1 MMAGGRSPFCCWGVK
16 PNRPRKVARI
26 LGLNQAYP
34 ACAESLS
41 SFPFSSPGPQP
52 LAFTSLRRRVQLFTM
67 SYEEERTKIAMIGE
81 TISHYRILDPLGSGG
96 MGQVFRA
103 EDTRL
108 GRQVALKFLSAE
120 LMRDPAALE
129 RFQREARAASSL
141 NHPAICT
148 IYDVGEH
155 NGRPYLVMEVL
166 EGQTL
171 RERIGGRPMATDAL
185 LDFGVQIADALD
197 AAHARGIIH
206 RDIKPANIFITSRG
220 QAKVLDFGLAKQAAT
235 RRVGEAVGAGNSVT
249 QPTTDNLLLTSPGS
263 AIGTVAYMSP
273 EQARGEQL
281 DARTDLFSLGA
292 VLYEMATGQAAFNG
306 NTSAVIFDAI
316 LNRTPAS
323 PTSINPLLPAKLEEI
338 IGKSLEKDRD
348 LRYQSAAELRGDLKR
363 LKRDTDSSRAPSGST
378 GSWAAA
384 NSSANP
390 DSGANTAQP
399 TASHST
405 PLSSSAAATTSAPTQ
420 GGARLGVW
428 IAAAVATLVAI
439 GAVLAFAFHDRFG
452 HRHQETG
459 SFSQMM
465 ISPITST
472 GNIHSVTISAD
483 GKWVA
488 YVADE
493 KGSHGIWIRQLA
505 TGSTA
510 QVELGSPGEIEGLT
524 FSLDGNYLYF
534 VKRDESIGVATLFQT
549 PSLGGSPRQVIVDVD
564 SPISFSPDGKRFVF
578 VRQVSK
584 AKASDLVIANS
595 DGTSE
600 QILQVLTNP
609 PRFSGE
615 GPAWSPDGKR
625 IAVADNPT
633 GEFDKYAV
641 EVVDVDSKKKTRVGS
656 TDWIAPDQMA
666 WLPDGSAILFNARVA
681 RTSLN
686 AQLYSLS
693 YPAAEVRRIT
703 NDLNFYSGTSITSD
717 GSALATAQVSLTGN
731 LWLANFGG
739 SASLSPPRQ
748 ISSGISRA
756 DGISGIAWMP
766 DGKLIYTYY
775 TSGTIQ
781 LATASPDGTNVH
793 DISSGILTPSWL
805 SSCGD
810 GRHFVFSMGRGKDT
824 SSIWRAD
831 EDGSSLTQ
839 LSTGKVAVHPNCSPD
854 GKFVVYVDVVG
865 DSTHLTRV
873 GIDGGTP
880 ATISDAELFSPVIS
894 PDGTSVACA
903 YQPEP
908 GKRPKL
914 AIVGLNGGEIR
925 SVYDL
930 PPETQAAFGGDGG
943 QKLAWTKDGHAV
955 LYPVFKEGVVTLW
968 AQPVAPQGATTSAA
982 KQVMNL
988 GPDFQWGAYTLSPD
1002 GKQIIYAHG
1011 RSVTDAVLI
1020 THFH

>member
-1 MMAGGRSPFCCWGVK
+1 
-16 PNRPRKVARI
+16 
-26 LGLNQAYP
+26 
-34 ACAESLS
+34 
-41 SFPFSSPGPQP
+41 
-52 LAFTSLRRRVQLFTM
+52 M

-108 GRQVALKFLSAE
+108 GRQVALKFLSAD
-120 LMRDPAALE
+120 LARDPASLE

-185 LDFGVQIADALD
+185 LDFGAQIADALD

-220 QAKVLDFGLAKQAAT
+220 QAKILDFGLAKQAAT

-384 NSSANP
+384 SSAPNP
-390 DSGANTAQP
+390 GSGSNASQP
-399 TASHST
+399 TASHATQFPSPAST
-405 PLSSSAAATTSAPTQ
+405 AAIAPTQ

-428 IAAAVATLVAI
+428 IVAAVAILVAI
-439 GAVLAFAFHDRFG
+439 GAILAFAFHDRFG
-452 HRHQETG
+452 HRHQETA

-510 QVELGSPGEIEGLT
+510 QVELGSPGEIEGLN

-534 VKRDESIGVATLFQT
+534 VKRDESVGVGTLFQA
-549 PSLGGSPRQVIVDVD
+549 PSLGGAPRQIIVDVD

-578 VRQVSK
+578 VRESGKSK
-584 AKASDLVIANS
+584 TSTLLVANA
-595 DGTSE
+595 DGTGE
-600 QILQVLTNP
+600 QPLEVLTNP
-609 PRFSGE
+609 NRFSDN
-615 GPAWSPDGKR
+615 GPAWAPDGKR

-633 GEFDKYAV
+633 GEFGKWAV
-641 EVVDVDSKKKTRVGS
+641 EIVNVDSKTKTRLGS
-656 TDWIAPDQMA
+656 TDWISPDQMA
-666 WLPDGSAILFNARVA
+666 WLPDGSALLFNARVA
-681 RTSLN
+681 TTTLN

-693 YPAAEVRRIT
+693 YPDAEIRRVT

-717 GSALATAQVSLTGN
+717 GSALATAQVSLTGS
-731 LWLANFGG
+731 LWVASFGS
-739 SASLSPPRQ
+739 SASFSPPRQ

-756 DGISGIAWMP
+756 DGISGIIWTP
-766 DGKLIYTYY
+766 DGKIIYTYY
-775 TSGTIQ
+775 TSGSIQ
-781 LATASPDGTNVH
+781 LASALPDGTNVH
-793 DISSGILTPSWL
+793 DIGSGVTSPSWL
-805 SSCGD
+805 SDCGD
-810 GRHFVFSMGRGKDT
+810 GRHFVFAMGRGT
-824 SSIWRAD
+824 GSSFIWRAD
-831 EDGSSLTQ
+831 MDGSNLVQ
-839 LSTGKVAVHPNCSPD
+839 LSTGKIAVHPNCSPD
-854 GKFVVYVDVVG
+854 GKFVVYIDVTG
-865 DSTHLTRV
+865 NSTHVMRV

-880 ATISDAELFSPVIS
+880 TEISKAQAYSPAYA
-894 PDGTSVACA
+894 PDGNSLAVL
-903 YQPEP
+903 YQPDP
-908 GKRPKL
+908 GKPSKL
-914 AIVGLNGGEIR
+914 AVMGLNGGEIR
-925 SVYDL
+925 SVYDF
-930 PPETQAAFGGDGG
+930 PQEAQAAVNGDGG
-943 QKLAWTKDGHAV
+943 QKISWTKDGRAII
-955 LYPVFKEGVVTLW
+955 YPIRKDGVVTLW
-968 AQPVAPQGATTSAA
+968 AQPVGPQGSAPAAA

-1011 RSVTDAVLI
+1011 RAVTDAVLI
-1020 THFH
+1020 SHFH

>member
-1 MMAGGRSPFCCWGVK
+1 
-16 PNRPRKVARI
+16 
-26 LGLNQAYP
+26 
-34 ACAESLS
+34 
-41 SFPFSSPGPQP
+41 
-52 LAFTSLRRRVQLFTM
+52 
-67 SYEEERTKIAMIGE
+67 MIGE

-120 LMRDPAALE
+120 LTRDPAALE

-155 NGRPYLVMEVL
+155 NGRPFLVMEVL

-185 LDFGVQIADALD
+185 LDFGAQIADALD

-220 QAKVLDFGLAKQAAT
+220 QAKILDFGLAKQAAT
-235 RRVGEAVGAGNSVT
+235 RRVGEAVGAGNTAT
-249 QPTTDNLLLTSPGS
+249 QPTTDNLFLTSPGS

-273 EQARGEQL
+273 EQARGEDL

-316 LNRTPAS
+316 LNRTPPS
-323 PTSINPLLPAKLEEI
+323 PTSINPMLPAKLEEI

-348 LRYQSAAELRGDLKR
+348 LRYQTAAELRGDLKR

-378 GSWAAA
+378 GAWAAA
-384 NSSANP
+384 GSTPNP
-390 DSGANTAQP
+390 RSGTAAAQL
-399 TASHST
+399 TASLAT
-405 PLSSSAAATTSAPTQ
+405 PIPSSAATPASAPAQ
-420 GGARLGVW
+420 RSSRLGIW
-428 IAAAVATLVAI
+428 IAAAVVVLVAI
-439 GAVLAFAFHDRFG
+439 GAIAAIVLHDRFG
-452 HRHQETG
+452 HHHEEAA
-459 SFSQMM
+459 SFSQMT

-472 GNIHSVTISAD
+472 GNIHSATISAD

-510 QVELGSPGEIEGLT
+510 QVELGSPGEIEGLN

-534 VKRDESIGVATLFQT
+534 VKQDESVGVGSLFQA
-549 PSLGGSPRQVIVDVD
+549 PSLGGAPRQVIADVD
-564 SPISFSPDGKRFVF
+564 SPISFSPNGKRFVF
-578 VRQVSK
+578 VRQSNK
-584 AKASDLVIANS
+584 TKTSYLMLANS
-595 DGTSE
+595 DGTGE
-600 QILQVLTNP
+600 QILEVLSNP
-609 PRFSGE
+609 PRFSDN

-625 IAVADNPT
+625 IAVADNPS
-633 GEFDKYAV
+633 GEIGKYAV
-641 EVVDVDSKKKTRVGS
+641 EIVDVESKSKTRLGS
-656 TDWIAPDQMA
+656 MDWISPDQMA

-681 RTSLN
+681 MTSLN
-686 AQLYSLS
+686 AQLFLLS
-693 YPAAEVRRIT
+693 YPDGEVRRVT
-703 NDLNFYSGTSITSD
+703 NDLNFYNGTSITSD
-717 GSALATAQVSLTGN
+717 GSALASAQVTLTGS
-731 LWLANFGG
+731 LWLANFG
-739 SASLSPPRQ
+739 SSSSFSPPRQ

-756 DGISGIAWMP
+756 DGISGIIWTP
-766 DGKLIYTYY
+766 DGKIIYTYY
-775 TSGTIQ
+775 TSGSIQ
-781 LATASPDGTNVH
+781 LASALPDGSNVH
-793 DISSGILTPSWL
+793 DIAPGVVTPNWL

-810 GRHFVFSMGRGKDT
+810 GRHFVFGMGRGKST

-831 EDGSSLTQ
+831 MDGSNLTQ
-839 LSTGKVAVHPNCSPD
+839 LSTDKIAVHPNCSPD
-854 GKFVVYVDVVG
+854 GKSVVYVDVTG
-865 DSTHLTRV
+865 NSTHVMRV
-873 GIDGGTP
+873 SIDGGTP
-880 ATISDAELFSPVIS
+880 TQVSKEEVYSPVYA
-894 PDGTSVACA
+894 PDGSALA
-903 YQPEP
+903 ALYQPDP
-908 GKRPKL
+908 GKPSKL
-914 AIVGLNGGEIR
+914 AVMGLDGGEIR
-925 SVYDL
+925 SVYDF
-930 PPETQAAFGGDGG
+930 PPEAQAVVNGDGG
-943 QKLAWTKDGHAV
+943 QKISWTKDGRAI
-955 LYPVFKEGVVTLW
+955 LYPIRKDGVVTLW
-968 AQPVAPQGATTSAA
+968 AQPVGPQGSAPAAA

-1011 RSVTDAVLI
+1011 RAVTDAVLI
-1020 THFH
+1020 SHFH

>member
-1 MMAGGRSPFCCWGVK
+1 
-16 PNRPRKVARI
+16 
-26 LGLNQAYP
+26 
-34 ACAESLS
+34 
-41 SFPFSSPGPQP
+41 
-52 LAFTSLRRRVQLFTM
+52 
-67 SYEEERTKIAMIGE
+67 MIGE

-120 LMRDPAALE
+120 LTRDPAALE

-185 LDFGVQIADALD
+185 LEFGAQIADALD

-220 QAKVLDFGLAKQAAT
+220 QAKILDFGLAKQAAT

-249 QPTTDNLLLTSPGS
+249 QPTTDNLFLTSPGS

-273 EQARGEQL
+273 EQARGEDL

-316 LNRTPAS
+316 LNRTPPS
-323 PTSINPLLPAKLEEI
+323 PTSINPMLPAKLEEI

-348 LRYQSAAELRGDLKR
+348 LRYQTAAELRGDLKR

-378 GSWAAA
+378 GAWAAA
-384 NSSANP
+384 SSAPNP
-390 DSGANTAQP
+390 GSGSNAAQP
-399 TASHST
+399 SASHATSA
-405 PLSSSAAATTSAPTQ
+405 LSSATAPASAPAQT
-420 GGARLGVW
+420 GARRGVW
-428 IAAAVATLVAI
+428 IAAAVAILIAVGAI
-439 GAVLAFAFHDRFG
+439 LAIAFHDHF
-452 HRHQETG
+452 RHHPEETA

-472 GNIHSVTISAD
+472 GNIHSATISAD

-510 QVELGSPGEIEGLT
+510 QVELGSPGEVEALN

-534 VKRDESIGVATLFQT
+534 VKRDESVGVGTLFQA
-549 PSLGGSPRQVIVDVD
+549 PSIGGAPRQVIVDVD

-578 VRQVSK
+578 VRQSNK
-584 AKASDLVIANS
+584 TKTSHLMLANS
-595 DGTSE
+595 DGSGE
-600 QILQVLTNP
+600 QDLLVLTNP
-609 PRFSGE
+609 PRFSDN

-625 IAVADNPT
+625 IAVADNPS
-633 GEFDKYAV
+633 GEFGKNAV
-641 EVVDVDSKKKTRVGS
+641 EIVDLDSKTKTRLGS
-656 TDWIAPDQMA
+656 LDWVSPDQMA
-666 WLPDGSAILFNARVA
+666 WLPDGSAILFNARVS

-693 YPAAEVRRIT
+693 YPDAEVRRVT
-703 NDLNFYSGTSITSD
+703 NDLNFYNGTSITSD
-717 GSALATAQVSLTGN
+717 GSALASAQVSLTGS
-731 LWLANFGG
+731 LWIASFGS

-756 DGISGIAWMP
+756 DGISGIIWSP
-766 DGKLIYTYY
+766 DGKIIYTYY
-775 TSGTIQ
+775 TSGSIQ
-781 LATASPDGTNVH
+781 LASASPDGSNVH
-793 DISSGILTPSWL
+793 DIAPGVVTPNWL

-810 GRHFVFSMGRGKDT
+810 GRHFVFGMGRGKD
-824 SSIWRAD
+824 SSAIWRAD
-831 EDGSSLTQ
+831 TDGSNLTQ
-839 LSTGKVAVHPNCSPD
+839 LSNGKLAVHPSCSPD
-854 GKFVVYVDVVG
+854 GKFVVYVDVEG
-865 DSTHLTRV
+865 NSTHLMRV

-880 ATISDAELFSPVIS
+880 SQISKEELFAPVIS
-894 PDGTSVACA
+894 PDGNSLACA

-908 GKRPKL
+908 GKRPNL
-914 AIVGLNGGEIR
+914 AIVGIDGGEVR
-925 SVYDL
+925 NVFDL
-930 PPETQAAFGGDGG
+930 PQETQATLGGDGG
-943 QKLAWTKDGHAV
+943 QKLAWTKDGRAV
-955 LYPVFKEGVVTLW
+955 LYPVNKDGVVTLW
-968 AQPVAPQGATTSAA
+968 AQPVGAQGSAPAAA

-1011 RSVTDAVLI
+1011 RAVTDAVLI
-1020 THFH
+1020 SHFH

>member
-1 MMAGGRSPFCCWGVK
+1 
-16 PNRPRKVARI
+16 
-26 LGLNQAYP
+26 
-34 ACAESLS
+34 
-41 SFPFSSPGPQP
+41 
-52 LAFTSLRRRVQLFTM
+52 
-67 SYEEERTKIAMIGE
+67 MIGE

-120 LMRDPAALE
+120 LTRDPAALE

-171 RERIGGRPMATDAL
+171 RERIGGRPLATDAL
-185 LDFGVQIADALD
+185 LDFGAQIADALD

-220 QAKVLDFGLAKQAAT
+220 QAKILDFGLAKQAAT
-235 RRVGEAVGAGNSVT
+235 RRVGEAVGAGNTAS

-273 EQARGEQL
+273 EQARGEEL

-323 PTSINPLLPAKLEEI
+323 PTSLNPMLPPKLEEI

-348 LRYQSAAELRGDLKR
+348 LRYQTAAELRGDLKR
-363 LKRDTDSSRAPSGST
+363 LKRDSDSSRTPSAST
-378 GSWAAA
+378 GSWATA
-384 NSSANP
+384 NSSP
-390 DSGANTAQP
+390 SPGSGTNAAQSSASHAIP
-399 TASHST
+399 APSSATAS
-405 PLSSSAAATTSAPTQ
+405 ARAPAQ
-420 GGARLGVW
+420 RSARLGLW
-428 IAAAVATLVAI
+428 IAVAVVILIAI
-439 GAVLAFAFHDRFG
+439 GAVVAIALHDRYG
-452 HRHQETG
+452 HHHEEAA

-465 ISPITST
+465 ISPLTST
-472 GNIHSVTISAD
+472 GNIHSATISAD

-510 QVELGSPGEIEGLT
+510 QVELGSPGEIEGLN

-534 VKRDESIGVATLFQT
+534 VKRDESVGVGTLFQA
-549 PSLGGSPRQVIVDVD
+549 PSLGGAPRQVTVDLD

-578 VRQVSK
+578 VRQVTK
-584 AKASDLVIANS
+584 AKTSKLIVANI
-595 DGTSE
+595 DG
-600 QILQVLTNP
+600 
-609 PRFSGE
+609 SGE
-615 GPAWSPDGKR
+615 QDLLILTSPPHFSDNGPAWSPDGKR

-633 GEFDKYAV
+633 GEVDKYAV
-641 EVVDVDSKKKTRVGS
+641 EIVDVDSKTKTRLGS
-656 TDWIAPDQMA
+656 LDWISPDQMA

-681 RTSLN
+681 KTSLN
-686 AQLYSLS
+686 AQLFSLS
-693 YPAAEVRRIT
+693 YPDAEVRRVT

-717 GSALATAQVSLTGN
+717 GSALATAQVTLTGN
-731 LWLANFGG
+731 LWVANFGS
-739 SASLSPPRQ
+739 SASFSPPRQ

-756 DGISGIAWMP
+756 DGISGIIWTP
-766 DGKLIYTYY
+766 NDKIIYTYY
-775 TSGTIQ
+775 TSGAIQ
-781 LATASPDGTNVH
+781 LASASPDGSNVH
-793 DISSGILTPSWL
+793 DIAPGLVTPNWL

-810 GRHFVFSMGRGKDT
+810 GRHFVFAMGRGKDS

-831 EDGSSLTQ
+831 IDGSNLAQ
-839 LSTGKVAVHPNCSPD
+839 LSTGKIAVHPNCSPD
-854 GKFVVYVDVVG
+854 GKFVVYVAVSG
-865 DSTHLTRV
+865 EATHVMRV

-880 ATISDAELFSPVIS
+880 SEISKAELFSPVIS
-894 PDGTSVACA
+894 PDGNSLASV
-903 YQPEP
+903 YQPDP
-908 GKRPKL
+908 SKRLKL
-914 AIVGLNGGEIR
+914 AVVGLDGGEIR
-925 SVYDL
+925 NVYDL
-930 PPETQAAFGGDGG
+930 PQEAQAALNGDGG
-943 QKLAWTKDGHAV
+943 QKLAWTKDGRAI
-955 LYPVFKEGVVTLW
+955 LYPFNKDGTVSLW
-968 AQPVAPQGATTSAA
+968 AQPVGAPGSPPAAA

-988 GPDFQWGAYTLSPD
+988 GPDFQWGACTLSPD

-1011 RSVTDAVLI
+1011 RAVTDAVLI
-1020 THFH
+1020 SHFH

>member
-1 MMAGGRSPFCCWGVK
+1 
-16 PNRPRKVARI
+16 
-26 LGLNQAYP
+26 
-34 ACAESLS
+34 
-41 SFPFSSPGPQP
+41 
-52 LAFTSLRRRVQLFTM
+52 
-67 SYEEERTKIAMIGE
+67 MIGE

-120 LMRDPAALE
+120 LTRDPAALE

-171 RERIGGRPMATDAL
+171 RERIGGRPLATDAL
-185 LDFGVQIADALD
+185 LDFGAQIADALD

-220 QAKVLDFGLAKQAAT
+220 QAKILDFGLAKQAVT
-235 RRVGEAVGAGNSVT
+235 KRVGEAVGAGNSVT

-273 EQARGEQL
+273 EQARGEDL

-316 LNRTPAS
+316 LNRTPPS
-323 PTSINPLLPAKLEEI
+323 PTSINPMLPAKLEEI

-348 LRYQSAAELRGDLKR
+348 LRYQTAAELRGDLKR

-378 GSWAAA
+378 GSWGAAT
-384 NSSANP
+384 SAPNP
-390 DSGANTAQP
+390 GSGSNATQHS
-399 TASHST
+399 ASRSASV
-405 PLSSSAAATTSAPTQ
+405 LSSAAAPASAPPQ
-420 GGARLGVW
+420 NGARPGIW
-428 IAAAVATLVAI
+428 IAAAVAILIAI
-439 GAVLAFAFHDRFG
+439 GAVLAIVLHDRFG
-452 HRHQETG
+452 HHHEQAA

-472 GNIHSVTISAD
+472 GNIHSATISAD

-510 QVELGSPGEIEGLT
+510 QVELGSPGEIEGLN

-534 VKRDESIGVATLFQT
+534 VKRDESIGVGTLFQA
-549 PSLGGSPRQVIVDVD
+549 PSLGGAPRQVIVDVD

-584 AKASDLVIANS
+584 AKTSKLIVVNTDGSGEQDLLVW
-595 DGTSE
+595 
-600 QILQVLTNP
+600 TNP
-609 PRFSGE
+609 PRFSDN

-625 IAVADNPT
+625 IAVADNPS
-633 GEFDKYAV
+633 GEFGKYAV
-641 EVVDVDSKKKTRVGS
+641 EIVDVDSKSKTRLGS
-656 TDWIAPDQMA
+656 QDWISPDQMA
-666 WLPDGSAILFNARVA
+666 WLPDGSAILFNARVS
-681 RTSLN
+681 RSSLN

-693 YPAAEVRRIT
+693 YPDAEVRRVT
-703 NDLNFYSGTSITSD
+703 NDLNFYNGTSITSD
-717 GSALATAQVSLTGN
+717 GSALATAQVTLTGS
-731 LWLANFGG
+731 LWVANFGS

-756 DGISGIAWMP
+756 DGISGIIWTP
-766 DGKLIYTYY
+766 DAKIIYTYY
-775 TSGTIQ
+775 TSGSIQ
-781 LATASPDGTNVH
+781 LASASPDGSNVH
-793 DISSGILTPSWL
+793 DIASGVVSPSWL

-810 GRHFVFSMGRGKDT
+810 GSHFVFSMGRGQDS

-831 EDGSSLTQ
+831 MDGSNLTQ
-839 LSTGKVAVHPNCSPD
+839 LSTGKIAVHPNCSPD
-854 GKFVVYVDVVG
+854 GKFALYVDVTG
-865 DSTHLTRV
+865 NSTHLMRV
-873 GIDGGTP
+873 AIDGGTP
-880 ATISDAELFSPVIS
+880 AEISKEELFSPVIS
-894 PDGTSVACA
+894 PDGNSLACA

-908 GKRPKL
+908 GKHPKL
-914 AIVGLNGGEIR
+914 AIVGVDGGEIR
-925 SVYDL
+925 NVYDL
-930 PPETQAAFGGDGG
+930 PPETQGAFNGDGG
-943 QKLAWTKDGHAV
+943 QKLAWTKDGRAV
-955 LYPVFKEGVVTLW
+955 LYPVDKDGVVTLW
-968 AQPVAPQGATTSAA
+968 AQPVGAQGSASAAA

-1011 RSVTDAVLI
+1011 RAVTDAVLI
-1020 THFH
+1020 SHFH

>member
-1 MMAGGRSPFCCWGVK
+1 
-16 PNRPRKVARI
+16 
-26 LGLNQAYP
+26 
-34 ACAESLS
+34 
-41 SFPFSSPGPQP
+41 
-52 LAFTSLRRRVQLFTM
+52 
-67 SYEEERTKIAMIGE
+67 MIGE

-108 GRQVALKFLSAE
+108 GRQVALKFLSAD
-120 LMRDPAALE
+120 LARDPASLE

-185 LDFGVQIADALD
+185 LDFGAQLADALD
-197 AAHARGIIH
+197 AAHSRGIIH

-220 QAKVLDFGLAKQAAT
+220 QAKILDFGLAKQTAT

-273 EQARGEQL
+273 EQARGEDL

-323 PTSINPLLPAKLEEI
+323 PSSVNPMLPAKLEEI

-348 LRYQSAAELRGDLKR
+348 LRYQTAAELRGDLKR
-363 LKRDTDSSRAPSGST
+363 LKRDTDSSRSPSGST
-378 GSWAAA
+378 GAWGAAT
-384 NSSANP
+384 STANP
-390 DSGANTAQP
+390 GSGANSAHAN
-399 TASHST
+399 ASHAT
-405 PLSSSAAATTSAPTQ
+405 PVPSSAATSTSAPTQ
-420 GGARLGVW
+420 GGRRLGVW
-428 IAAAVATLVAI
+428 IAAAVAVLIAVGAI
-439 GAVLAFAFHDRFG
+439 AAIALHDRFG
-452 HRHQETG
+452 HHHETAT
-459 SFSQMM
+459 SFSQMT

-510 QVELGSPGEIEGLT
+510 QVELGSPGEIEGLN

-534 VKRDESIGVATLFQT
+534 VKRDESIGVGTLFQA
-549 PSLGGSPRQVIVDVD
+549 PSLGGAPRQVIVDVD

-578 VRQVSK
+578 VRQASK
-584 AKASDLVIANS
+584 TKTSYLIVAAS
-595 DGTSE
+595 DGTGE
-600 QILQVLTNP
+600 QPLEVLTNP
-609 PRFSGE
+609 PRFSDN
-615 GPAWSPDGKR
+615 GPAWSPDGKY

-633 GEFDKYAV
+633 GEFAKSAI
-641 EVVDVDSKKKTRVGS
+641 EIVDVASKTKTRLG
-656 TDWIAPDQMA
+656 TMNWISPDQIA
-666 WLPDGSAILFNARVA
+666 WLPDGSALLFNARVA
-681 RTSLN
+681 TTTLN
-686 AQLYSLS
+686 AQLFSLS
-693 YPAAEVRRIT
+693 YPDAEVRRVT

-731 LWLANFGG
+731 LWLANFG
-739 SASLSPPRQ
+739 SSTSFSPPRQ
-748 ISSGISRA
+748 LSSGISRA
-756 DGISGIAWMP
+756 DGISGIIWTT
-766 DGKLIYTYY
+766 DGKIIYTYY

-781 LATASPDGTNVH
+781 LASASPDGSNVH
-793 DISSGILTPSWL
+793 DIGSGVASPSWL

-810 GRHFVFSMGRGKDT
+810 GRHFVFSMGRGQDS

-831 EDGSSLTQ
+831 MDGSNLVQ
-839 LSTGKVAVHPNCSPD
+839 LSTGKLAVHPNCSPD
-854 GKFVVYVDVVG
+854 GKFVVYVDVAG
-865 DSTHLTRV
+865 NSTHVMRV
-873 GIDGGTP
+873 AIDGGTP
-880 ATISDAELFSPVIS
+880 AAVSKEELFSPVIS
-894 PDGTSVACA
+894 PDGTSLAAA

-914 AIVGLNGGEIR
+914 AVVGLDGGEIR
-925 SVYDL
+925 NVYDL
-930 PPETQAAFGGDGG
+930 PQEAQYAFNGDGG
-943 QKLAWTKDGHAV
+943 QKLAWTKDGRAV
-955 LYPVFKEGVVTLW
+955 LYPVNKDGVVSLW
-968 AQPVAPQGATTSAA
+968 AQAVGPQGSAPAAA

-1011 RSVTDAVLI
+1011 RAVTDAVLI
-1020 THFH
+1020 SHFH

>member
-1 MMAGGRSPFCCWGVK
+1 MAC
-16 PNRPRKVARI
+16 
-26 LGLNQAYP
+26 
-34 ACAESLS
+34 
-41 SFPFSSPGPQP
+41 
-52 LAFTSLRRRVQLFTM
+52 
-67 SYEEERTKIAMIGE
+67 ERQRTNITMIGE

-108 GRQVALKFLSAE
+108 GRQVALKFLSAD
-120 LMRDPAALE
+120 LARDPAALE

-185 LDFGVQIADALD
+185 LDFGAQIADALD

-220 QAKVLDFGLAKQAAT
+220 QAKILDFGLAKQAAT
-235 RRVGEAVGAGNSVT
+235 RRIGEAVGAGNSVT
-249 QPTTDNLLLTSPGS
+249 QPTTDNLFLTSPGS

-273 EQARGEQL
+273 EQARGEEL

-323 PTSINPLLPAKLEEI
+323 PTSINPVVPAKLEEI

-348 LRYQSAAELRGDLKR
+348 LRYQTAAELRGDLKR
-363 LKRDTDSSRAPSGST
+363 LKRDTDSSRSPIGST

-384 NSSANP
+384 GSSANP
-390 DSGANTAQP
+390 GSGANAAQP
-399 TASHST
+399 AASHST
-405 PLSSSAAATTSAPTQ
+405 PVPASTPASGNAPTQ
-420 GGARLGVW
+420 SGARRGVW
-428 IAAAVATLVAI
+428 IAAAVAILIAV
-439 GAVLAFAFHDRFG
+439 GAVLTVAFHDRFG
-452 HRHQETG
+452 HHHEEAA

-472 GNIHSVTISAD
+472 GNIHSATISAD

-510 QVELGSPGEIEGLT
+510 QVELGSPGEIAGLN

-534 VKRDESIGVATLFQT
+534 VKRDESVGVGTLFQA
-549 PSLGGSPRQVIVDVD
+549 PSLGGAPRQVIVDVD

-584 AKASDLVIANS
+584 AKTSKLIVANA
-595 DGTSE
+595 DGTGE
-600 QILQVLTNP
+600 QDLLVLTNP
-609 PRFSGE
+609 PRFSDS

-633 GEFDKYAV
+633 GEFDKYSV
-641 EVVDVDSKKKTRVGS
+641 EIMDIVSKTKTRLGS
-656 TDWIAPDQMA
+656 VDWLAPDQMA
-666 WLPDGSAILFNARVA
+666 WLPDGSAILFNARVT

-686 AQLYSLS
+686 AQLFSLS
-693 YPAAEVRRIT
+693 YPDAEVRRVT
-703 NDLNFYSGTSITSD
+703 NDLNFYNGTSITSD
-717 GSALATAQVSLTGN
+717 GSALASAQVTLTGS
-731 LWLANFGG
+731 LWVANFG
-739 SASLSPPRQ
+739 SSTSFSPPRQ

-756 DGISGIAWMP
+756 DGISGIIWTP
-766 DGKLIYTYY
+766 DGRIIYTYY
-775 TSGTIQ
+775 TSGSIQ
-781 LATASPDGTNVH
+781 LASAAPDGSNVH
-793 DISSGILTPSWL
+793 DIASGVVSPSWL

-810 GRHFVFSMGRGKDT
+810 GRHFVFTMGRGKDS

-831 EDGSSLTQ
+831 IDGSNLMQ
-839 LSTGKVAVHPNCSPD
+839 LSSGLTAVHPNCSPD
-854 GKFVVYVDVVG
+854 GKFVVYAEVSG
-865 DSTHLTRV
+865 DSIHLMRV
-873 GIDGGTP
+873 GIDGATP
-880 ATISDAELFSPVIS
+880 AKISQEELFAPVIS
-894 PDGTSVACA
+894 PDGTSIASA

-914 AIVGLNGGEIR
+914 AIVGLDGGEIR
-925 SVYDL
+925 NVYDL
-930 PPETQAAFGGDGG
+930 PQETQAAFSGDGG
-943 QKLAWTKDGHAV
+943 QKLAWTKDGRAV
-955 LYPVFKEGVVTLW
+955 LYPVNKDGVVSLW
-968 AQPVAPQGATTSAA
+968 AQPVGPQGSAPAAA

-1011 RSVTDAVLI
+1011 RAVTDAVLI
-1020 THFH
+1020 SHFH